1 MGRIK
6 PMENSRQKEEQTILL
21 ALAATQHPDSA
32 GSCLSPGQMASL
44 ADMRL
49 DTDEYE
55 AALEHLDT
63 CSSCYMKWLKLSLA
77 TGGKTGKSRI
87 KKRVIYSFA
96 LAASL
101 LIFLQ
106 FIPFI
111 NPFDRGPISGTPEL
125 SKLISKSYNSVFIQ
139 EITLNHDAFNSL
151 PWKKTSQF
159 YGFGDSDQYSPA
171 FRAFGAGLWSGRER
185 LAKEVSP
192 MPEFLFPGWQD
203 KTIKGKTWP
212 GTSWAVCYWMG
223 QWCFL
228 VHSACLSGSDVP
240 PAFWDEQGR
249 ILARLQENYA
259 ELAEKKQEN
268 ARVVNNALSRVKD
281 AVNKKQPRKV
291 AFELGILMEHF
302 PK

>member
-1 MGRIK
+1 MDRIK
-6 PMENSRQKEEQTILL
+6 PMENSKQKEEQTILL
-21 ALAATQHPDSA
+21 ALAATQNPDPA
-32 GSCLSPGQMASL
+32 GSCLSPGQMATL

-49 DTDEYE
+49 GADKYE

-63 CSSCYMKWLKLSLA
+63 CSSCYMKWLKLSLNIGES
-77 TGGKTGKSRI
+77 GGKTGKSHV
-87 KKRVIYSFA
+87 KKIVYTFA

-101 LIFLQ
+101 LIFLR
-106 FIPFI
+106 FM
-111 NPFDRGPISGTPEL
+111 NPFDHGPISGTPEL
-125 SKLISKSYNSVFIQ
+125 SKLISKSYNSAFIQ
-139 EITLNHDAFNSL
+139 GITLKHDGFKSFS
-151 PWKKTSQF
+151 WEKTDQF

-171 FRAFGAGLWSGRER
+171 FRAFGAGLWSGREM
-185 LAKEVSP
+185 LAKEVST
-192 MPEFLFPGWQD
+192 MPEFLSPGWQD
-203 KTIKGKTWP
+203 KTIKGNTWP

-228 VHSACLSGSDVP
+228 VHTVCLSGSDVP
-240 PAFWDEQGR
+240 PAFWDDQGR

-259 ELAEKKQEN
+259 EIAEKNQEN
-268 ARVVNNALSRVKD
+268 ARIVNNALSRVKG